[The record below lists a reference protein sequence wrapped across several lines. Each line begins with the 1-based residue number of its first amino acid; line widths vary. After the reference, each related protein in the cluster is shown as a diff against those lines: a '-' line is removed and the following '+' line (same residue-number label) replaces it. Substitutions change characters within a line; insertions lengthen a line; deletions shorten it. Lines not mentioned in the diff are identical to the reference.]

1 MKVPLEKIIKDLS
14 REVQEHLAAIMK
26 AAEET
31 KTDIYLVGGPL
42 RDLLLHRN
50 TIDID
55 IVVREDGLKFAAF
68 LAGRTG
74 GILTLHKE
82 RLTASIVM
90 PGNLHI
96 DIATMRTETYDRP
109 GALPRVQPASDIV
122 QDLARRDFTINA
134 MAVRLNTAS
143 KQEEIIDPFK
153 GYADLGSSVIR
164 FLHVKSFVD
173 DPTRIFR
180 AIRFETRFGF
190 TIEEQTLKYLKTA
203 LSGSALKTISGQRCI
218 KEINLYLAEEN
229 PFTVI
234 KRAYEL
240 GSMSTVIPDAGVLEE
255 IEDIFGKIENEQRVD
270 RGNKR
275 VLMLTALFL
284 HHTPNEITNL
294 SSYFGM
300 TKKQRS
306 AIIDTKLLLNLLK
319 ESPAMLDSV
328 IKRYSDHARML
339 AYLITS
345 NKSLLPHLQA

>member
-1 MKVPLEKIIKDLS
+1 MKIHIGNSIKKLHK
-14 REVQEHLAAIMK
+14 EVQEYIAAIDTT
-26 AAEET
+26 AGELNTEV
-31 KTDIYLVGGPL
+31 YLVGGPL
-42 RDLLLHRN
+42 RDLLLNRD
-50 TIDID
+50 TADVDIA
-55 IVVREDGLKFAAF
+55 VKNDGIQFAAL
-68 LAGRTG
+68 LANKLHAP
-74 GILTLHKE
+74 LTLHKE

-96 DIATMRTETYDRP
+96 DIATMRTETYDHP

-134 MAVRLNTAS
+134 MAVRLNTAG

-240 GSMSTVIPDAGVLEE
+240 GSMSTVIPDAGALEE
-255 IEDIFGKIENEQRVD
+255 IGEIFGKIEKEQRVA
-270 RGNKR
+270 RENKR

-306 AIIDTKLLLNLLK
+306 AILDTKLLLNLLK
-319 ESPAMLDSV
+319 ESPATLDSV

>member
-1 MKVPLEKIIKDLS
+1 MKIHIGNIIKKLHN
-14 REVQEHLAAIMK
+14 EVQNYIAAI
-26 AAEET
+26 EET
-31 KTDIYLVGGPL
+31 AGELNTEVYLVGGPL
-42 RDLLLHRN
+42 RDLLLKRN
-50 TIDID
+50 TIDVD
-55 IVVREDGLKFAAF
+55 IAVKNDGIQFAAL
-68 LAGRTG
+68 LANNLRAP
-74 GILTLHKE
+74 LTMHKE
-82 RLTASIVM
+82 RLTATIVM

-96 DIATMRTETYDRP
+96 DVATMRTETYDNP

-134 MAVRLNTAS
+134 MAVRLNTKS

-153 GYADLGSSVIR
+153 GYADLESSVIR
-164 FLHVKSFVD
+164 FLHVKSFID

-180 AIRFETRFGF
+180 AIRFETRLGF
-190 TIEEQTLKYLKTA
+190 TIEDQTLKHLKTA
-203 LSGSALKTISGQRCI
+203 LSNNALKTISGQRCI

-229 PFTVI
+229 PFPVI

-240 GSMSTVIPDAGVLEE
+240 GSLSTVISDARVLEE
-255 IEDIFGKIENEQRVD
+255 IRDIFGRIEKEQRVD
-270 RGNKR
+270 RENKR

-306 AIIDTKLLLNLLK
+306 VILDTKLLLNLLK
-319 ESPAMLDSV
+319 DSPATLDSV